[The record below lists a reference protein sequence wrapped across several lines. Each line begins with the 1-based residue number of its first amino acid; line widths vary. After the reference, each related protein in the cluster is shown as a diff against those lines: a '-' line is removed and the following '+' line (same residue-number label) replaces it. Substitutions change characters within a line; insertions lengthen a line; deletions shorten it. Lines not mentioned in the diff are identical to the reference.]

1 MRISPLT
8 LAALAVCSA
17 LASPAHAQGVFA
29 APQAAQLGSRVGD
42 LDAAG
47 TMRLVLAL
55 PLGDTAGAEAFTR
68 RVLDHGSPD
77 YGHFLTPAAFAARF
91 GASAADY
98 QALRQWAVENGLTPG
113 AVTSSRT
120 TLSVSGTVAQIEHL
134 FATRLAQYRTAAGE
148 DAFAPSIAPT
158 LPQALAG
165 RVSAVVGLSSVKRFA
180 PLFRR
185 APASPQ
191 SAGGTGVLG
200 AYSPSDFRTAY
211 DIPNL
216 GLPRAPSET
225 AAVFEQGGFTS
236 GDVTTF
242 EQHYHLPS
250 TPVVVRPVDSY
261 DGSVNSADVEL
272 ESVLDIE
279 TLVGI
284 NPRLVKIIDYEQGT
298 GTFQVALLDSL
309 AAMADDDLAQ
319 TISISYGNS
328 EGRQG
333 NAALQAEAAVLTQMT
348 AQGQAVF
355 ASSGDQGA
363 EGQGGLSGYNVLDPA
378 SQPDVTGVGGTTLS
392 TGPKSAYEVE
402 VAWGKMNEFFGAS
415 GGGVSSFWPLPAYQL
430 YEPNPG
436 VFQSVALANGGSN
449 TFRNVPDLA
458 ADGDPTTGAS
468 VYSAVN
474 GGWLQVGG
482 TSLASP
488 LWAGFYTIMNEA
500 SKGIGF
506 GPIGSFNP
514 TNYRIAEAHSAF
526 GGYNDI
532 VSGNNGQTDL
542 GIAGYSAG
550 RYFDDVTGWGS
561 MQGADLVFS
570 LFNTILSPGKLPTA
584 PHEVEVIPSE
594 TSAVLSWQAGT
605 NVVGYFILTTQPN
618 DATIVQEA
626 VTRGTIV
633 QVRGLQPDTTYVTH
647 VYSIN
652 THGTSD
658 LALFGKL
665 FTTKP
670 GQQ

>member
-1 MRISPLT
+1 MQITRVT

-17 LASPAHAQGVFA
+17 LNTPLHAQDMFA
-29 APQAAQLGSRVGD
+29 TPQEAQLGRRVGD
-42 LDAAG
+42 LDATA
-47 TMRLVLAL
+47 TLRLVLAL
-55 PLGDTAGAEAFTR
+55 PLADKAGAEAFAR
-68 RVLDHGSPD
+68 RVLDHSAQD
-77 YGHFLTPAAFAARF
+77 YGHFLTPAGFAARF
-91 GASAADY
+91 GANAADY
-98 QALRQWAVENGLTPG
+98 QALRQWASENGLTPG

-120 TLSVSGTVAQIEHL
+120 TLSVSGTVAQVERV
-134 FATRLAQYRTAAGE
+134 FATRLTQYRTAAGE
-148 DAFAPSIAPT
+148 DAFAPSVAPT

-165 RVSAVVGLSSVKRFA
+165 RVSAVIGLSSVKRFA

-185 APASPQ
+185 ASASPRT
-191 SAGGTGVLG
+191 AGGTGVLG
-200 AYSPSDFRTAY
+200 AYSPGDFRAAY

-216 GLPRAPSET
+216 GLPQAPSEV
-225 AAVFEQGGFTS
+225 AAVFEQGGFKRS
-236 GDVTTF
+236 DVTTF
-242 EQHYHLPS
+242 TQRYHLPA
-250 TPVVVRPVDSY
+250 TPVVVRPVDGY
-261 DGSVNSADVEL
+261 DGSVNSSDVEL

-279 TLVGI
+279 TLIGI
-284 NPRLVKIIDYEQGT
+284 NPRLAKIIDYEQGT
-298 GTFQVALLDSL
+298 GTFQVALLDALS
-309 AAMADDDLAQ
+309 AMADDDLAQ

-328 EGRQG
+328 ESLQG
-333 NAALQAEAAVLTQMT
+333 AAAQQAEASVLTQMT

-355 ASSGDQGA
+355 ASSGDEGA

-402 VAWGKMNEFFGAS
+402 IAWGKMNEFLGAS

-436 VFQSVALANGGSN
+436 VFQSVALANGGSG

-458 ADGDPTTGAS
+458 ADADPTTGAS
-468 VYSAVN
+468 VYSAAN

-488 LWAGFYTIMNEA
+488 IWAGFYTIMNEA

-514 TNYRIAEAHSAF
+514 THYRIAEAHSIF

-532 VSGNNGQTDL
+532 LTGNNGQSDL
-542 GIAGYSAG
+542 GIAGYAAG
-550 RYFDDVTGWGS
+550 SDFDNVTGWGS

-570 LFNTILSPGKLPTA
+570 LFSTNLSKGKPPTA
-584 PHEVEVIPSE
+584 PHKIEVIPSE

-605 NVVGYFILTTQPN
+605 NVTGYFILTTQPAN
-618 DATIVQEA
+618 PKIVQEA

-633 QVRGLQPDTTYVTH
+633 QVKGLQPGTTYVTH

-652 THGTSD
+652 SHGTSD
-658 LALFGKL
+658 LAVFGKL
-665 FTTKP
+665 YTTKS
-670 GQQ
+670 QN